1 MKRYFEYPLNDKI
14 KEDILNFY
22 EDVNVDMH
30 TSQAERKVKIKMER
44 ILREVEFNVSD
55 IVLDVGCS
63 RGYFLKTIHAKI
75 KQGIGIDIAS
85 NVIDINKKSNN
96 FENISYEIF
105 DGVHINLD
113 KKVDKV
119 CMLDVLEHAFEPD
132 ELLQSVYNSL
142 KEDGR
147 LILEVPTTGWLSELV
162 FGKYHMGHL
171 RYYDPESIRKIFE
184 KHGFH
189 VESIKLY
196 NAVPASVYMLKRGEC
211 LYRFMN
217 NLCNLIPSKLYPYY
231 GSILV
236 VGSK

>member
-1 MKRYFEYPLNDKI
+1 MKKYFEYPLNDKI
-14 KEDILNFY
+14 KQDILDFY

-30 TSQAERKVKIKMER
+30 TTQITRKANIKMER
-44 ILREVEFNVSD
+44 ILNAVSFNEED

-63 RGYFLKTIHAKI
+63 RGEFLKMIHSKI
-75 KQGIGIDIAS
+75 KEGIGIDISS
-85 NVIDINKKSNN
+85 NIICINKKMNE

-105 DGVHINLD
+105 DGIHINLEE
-113 KKVDKV
+113 KVDKV

-142 KEDGR
+142 KEGGC
-147 LILEVPTTGWLSELV
+147 LVLEVPTTGWLSELV

-171 RYYDPESIRKIFE
+171 RYYDPKSIKKIFE
-184 KHGFH
+184 KHGFQ
-189 VESIKLY
+189 VKSLTLY
-196 NAVPASVYMLKRGEC
+196 NAVPGGVYMLKRGER
-211 LYRFMN
+211 LYRLIN
-217 NLCNLIPSKLYPYY
+217 KVCNLIPAKIYPYY